1 PFNDDFASL
10 RIVRIGGEKVLWT
23 DTALARKAVSA
34 SCFIQGSYSSTE
46 TTGSQWFIPPDFPE
60 RGATVPMG
68 FLLPGISFAI
78 VDDDG
83 APVG

>member
-1 PFNDDFASL
+1 
-10 RIVRIGGEKVLWT
+10 
-23 DTALARKAVSA
+23 KAVSA

-83 APVG
+83 APVGPGGRGELLIRSMY